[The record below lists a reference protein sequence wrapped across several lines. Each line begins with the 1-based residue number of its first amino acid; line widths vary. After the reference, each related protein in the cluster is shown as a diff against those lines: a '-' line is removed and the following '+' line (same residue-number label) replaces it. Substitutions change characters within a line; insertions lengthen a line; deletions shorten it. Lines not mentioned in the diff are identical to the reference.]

1 QRPALLP
8 GRRADDLGNRLR
20 EPAIGCRDTA
30 VVTVVAH
37 AGGDPRE
44 LWRVGAQVAGEVGHG
59 HDVRRAGT
67 PVIGEGIVF
76 ERVGIGAVET
86 VTGEALHVRLPRD
99 PGGAELLTQA
109 GRRQRVIEV
118 V

>member
-1 QRPALLP
+1 QLAVQPWRDDEQRDPAVARARLVPGDEQRPALLP

-20 EPAIGCRDTA
+20 EPAIGRRDTA
-30 VVTVVAH
+30 VVTIVAH

-67 PVIGEGIVF
+67 PVIGE
-76 ERVGIGAVET
+76 
-86 VTGEALHVRLPRD
+86 
-99 PGGAELLTQA
+99 
-109 GRRQRVIEV
+109 
-118 V
+118 